1 MLSVKEGLWS
11 EFCVT
16 CLLEMM
22 TNCLCGYVFI
32 LMNDGIH
39 LFQFV
44 FSFRIENLNYIYIYI
59 LCVIRK

>member
-11 EFCVT
+11 EFFVT

-44 FSFRIENLNYIYIYI
+44 FSFRIENLNYTYIYI